1 MTQVHH
7 IGYVVEDLQ
16 AAIPQAIATLGT
28 GPFFLIEH
36 MTFDETTYRGG
47 PAEYDHSSGFAA
59 LPGGLLVELTQVH
72 GAEPP
77 ELHAALGGTRGI
89 GHVGYVVDDQAAE
102 VARLEAQG
110 LRAFHTGRT
119 GPASAVW
126 LESGW
131 LGHHVEVLQ
140 SAPPLLEFYNSI
152 RAAAD
157 GWDGSDPIRRRG

>member
-77 ELHAALGGTRGI
+77 ELRAALGGARGI

-110 LRAFHTGRT
+110 LRTFHTGKT

-140 SAPPLLEFYNSI
+140 SAPPLIEFYNSI

>member
-1 MTQVHH
+1 MTKIHH

-36 MTFDETTYRGG
+36 MTFDETTYEGG

-77 ELHAALGGTRGI
+77 ALREALGGRTGI

-110 LRAFHTGRT
+110 LRAFHTGKT

-126 LESGW
+126 LRSAL

-140 SAPPLLEFYNSI
+140 SAPPLLGFYDTI

-157 GWDGSDPIRRRG
+157 GWDGSNPIRRRA

>member
-1 MTQVHH
+1 MSRIHH
-7 IGYVVEDLQ
+7 IGYVVEDLE
-16 AAIPQAIATLGT
+16 AAIPDAIATLGT

-36 MTFDETTYRGG
+36 MTFDETTYLGA

-59 LPGGLLVELTQVH
+59 CGDVLVELTQVYD
-72 GAEPP
+72 AQPP
-77 ELHAALGGTRGI
+77 ALREALGGRLGM

-102 VARLEAQG
+102 VARLQAAG
-110 LRAFHTGRT
+110 LRPFHTGKT

-126 LESGW
+126 LDGSDL

-140 SAPPLLEFYNSI
+140 SAPPLLDFYASI

>member
-1 MTQVHH
+1 MTKIHH

-36 MTFDETTYRGG
+36 MRL
-47 PAEYDHSSGFAA
+47 AEYDHSSGFAA

-77 ELHAALGGTRGI
+77 ELRETLGGTRGI
-89 GHVGYVVDDQAAE
+89 GHLGYVVDDQATE

-110 LRAFHTGRT
+110 LRAFHTGKT

-126 LESGW
+126 LESDW

-140 SAPPLLEFYNSI
+140 SAPPLIEFYNSI

-157 GWDGSDPIRRRG
+157 GWDGSEPIRRRG

>member
-1 MTQVHH
+1 MTKIHH
-7 IGYVVEDLQ
+7 IGYVVEDLET
-16 AAIPQAIATLGT
+16 AIPRAIATLGT

-36 MTFDETTYRGG
+36 MTFDETTYRGA
-47 PAEYDHSSGFAA
+47 PASYDHSSGFAA
-59 LPGGLLVELTQVH
+59 VGELLVELTQVH

-77 ELHAALGGTRGI
+77 ELREALGGTLGI

-110 LRAFHTGRT
+110 LRPFHTGKT

-126 LESGW
+126 LESDW

-140 SAPPLLEFYNSI
+140 SAPPLLEFYASI

-157 GWDGSDPIRRRG
+157 GWDGSEPIRRRG

>member
-1 MTQVHH
+1 MTDIHH
-7 IGYVVEDLQ
+7 IGYVVDDLQ

-47 PAEYDHSSGFAA
+47 LASYDHSSGFAA
-59 LPGGLLVELTQVH
+59 VGDLLIELTQVH
-72 GAEPP
+72 GAQPP
-77 ELHAALGGTRGI
+77 ELREALGGTLGI

-102 VARLEAQG
+102 VARLETQG

-126 LESGW
+126 LESDW

-140 SAPPLLEFYNSI
+140 SAPPLLSFYASI